1 MSLITRWARDDRGSV
16 TAEVAVALPA
26 VIVTLALCLGAVMVS
41 STAVRLTD
49 ATADAA
55 RLAARGETDRATA
68 WVAREVPGATAGISV
83 EADMYCVTATAEASV
98 AGVSFPLDAHSCA
111 LGEAR

>member
-1 MSLITRWARDDRGSV
+1 MIARWFDRDDRGSAS
-16 TAEVAVALPA
+16 AEVAVALPA

-55 RLAARGETDRATA
+55 RLASRGETDRATG
-68 WVAREVPGATAGISV
+68 WVASQVPGASASVRV
-83 EADMYCVTATAEASV
+83 EADMYCVTASATASI
-98 AGVSFPLDAHSCA
+98 AGLEFPLEARSCA